1 MEGGG
6 FTYIKP
12 QGEYA
17 NFLEQHYVILPTLS
31 TLFNLHKCG
40 IYTCLL
46 CDDNVNF
53 VYKDFE
59 YYPVCITYSNQCFP
73 QAAFCLCMSDI
84 R

>member
-53 VYKDFE
+53 VY
-59 YYPVCITYSNQCFP
+59 
-73 QAAFCLCMSDI
+73 
-84 R
+84 